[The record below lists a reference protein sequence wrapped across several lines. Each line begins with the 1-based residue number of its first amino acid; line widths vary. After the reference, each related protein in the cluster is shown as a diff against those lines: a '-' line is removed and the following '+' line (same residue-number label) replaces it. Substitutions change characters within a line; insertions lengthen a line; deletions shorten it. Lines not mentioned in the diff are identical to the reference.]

1 MNVKRLAATA
11 LISTLLISYA
21 GAETRTYGSID
32 LTGLAKAR
40 ITRPACF
47 IAGSRDAVLR
57 FVPGVDLV
65 ENMKRW
71 IDDLRTCEIIDGAGH
86 WIQQERAQE
95 VNALLLGFLDT
106 LDRRT
111 LNARNCQRIG
121 RGKPTHRTVEVDG
134 FKEFLATMTLKFD
147 A

>member
-1 MNVKRLAATA
+1 M
-11 LISTLLISYA
+11 
-21 GAETRTYGSID
+21 AETAADFMPDPKEIAANTWLTDAELAVYAAEFSRTGLQGGLNWYRCRFEEELLDELRLFAGKTID
-32 LTGLAKAR
+32 L
-40 ITRPACF
+40 PACF

-106 LDRRT
+106 LDR
-111 LNARNCQRIG
+111 
-121 RGKPTHRTVEVDG
+121 
-134 FKEFLATMTLKFD
+134 
-147 A
+147 